1 MSRTITFFVTEP
13 IEELTVASVAEEA
26 TRRGHAVR
34 FESRLDAEA
43 DVGIYVPH
51 ATAIPRVNA
60 HFSMVMLHDLGQQQV
75 SWPHFWQVEP
85 WDRFDVGL
93 LPGPAWRAMYE
104 ASSVQ
109 PGFRGPRLGVYT
121 VGWPKF
127 DRVVAREAALRDE
140 VRALAGHLN
149 LPAGPNILYAPSY
162 ENDGKQDDVVAACR
176 NLEANLL
183 IKHASWPERYPERIK
198 AIAEAERKHRGQ
210 HPRVFILDHQ
220 LDIMTALAM
229 ADVLVTDESNVMF
242 EALLFGVP
250 AISVQDWMV
259 PCETPPRRVWKN
271 HDFAIPSTRA
281 ELARDMQRVMEAHR
295 DPASPGAARDL
306 AAHRDRWFSHRGRSG
321 QAILDLLEWMA
332 GPSPESQALAG
343 PQPRILSLERTLN
356 ELQQWRSTVHR
367 SASWRLTAPLRRM
380 VDRSRPIKPKVQP

>member
-26 TRRGHAVR
+26 VRRGHTVR
-34 FESRLDAEA
+34 FESRLEAEA
-43 DVGIYVPH
+43 DVGLYVPH

-60 HFSMVMLHDLGQQQV
+60 RFSMVMLHDLGQQQV

-104 ASSVQ
+104 ATCVQ
-109 PGFRGPRLGVYT
+109 PGFQGPRLGVYS

-127 DRVVAREAALRDE
+127 DRVVAREAALREE
-140 VRALAGHLN
+140 VRALTERLH
-149 LPAGPNILYAPSY
+149 LPAGRNILYAPSY

-176 NLEANLL
+176 DLEANLL
-183 IKHASWPERYPERIK
+183 IKHASWPDRYPKRIK
-198 AIAEAERKHRGQ
+198 AIEDAERKHRGQ
-210 HPRVFILDHQ
+210 HPRVFILDHD

-271 HDFAIPSTRA
+271 HDFVIPSTRA
-281 ELARDMQRVMEAHR
+281 ALARDMHQALAAYR
-295 DPASPGAARDL
+295 DPARPAPRTTWPPTGTVGSPIAAAPARPSL
-306 AAHRDRWFSHRGRSG
+306 ICWSG
-321 QAILDLLEWMA
+321 WP
-332 GPSPESQALAG
+332 GPRPSPKHWPG
-343 PQPRILSLERTLN
+343 PNPASCRLSAR
-356 ELQQWRSTVHR
+356 
-367 SASWRLTAPLRRM
+367 
-380 VDRSRPIKPKVQP
+380 